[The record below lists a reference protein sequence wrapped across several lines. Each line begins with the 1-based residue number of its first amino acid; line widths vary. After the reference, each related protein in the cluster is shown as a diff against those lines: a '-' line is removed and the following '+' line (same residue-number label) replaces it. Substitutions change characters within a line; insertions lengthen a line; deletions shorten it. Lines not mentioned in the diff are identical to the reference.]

1 MMSLLHLNVGIK
13 LDPLGSLGL
22 VKVKLINKTVVVNDE
37 IIGVIFVLKFF
48 IIIVISIGNGV

>member
-1 MMSLLHLNVGIK
+1 M
-13 LDPLGSLGL
+13 DPLGSLGL